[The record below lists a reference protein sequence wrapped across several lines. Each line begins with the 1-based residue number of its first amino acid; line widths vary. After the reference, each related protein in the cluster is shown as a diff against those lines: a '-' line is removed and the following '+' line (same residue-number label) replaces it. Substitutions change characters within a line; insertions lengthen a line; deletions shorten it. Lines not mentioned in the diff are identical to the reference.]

1 MPCSVAAVVSNSETP
16 WTVALQAP
24 LSMGFSRLE
33 YWSGLPFPPPG
44 DLPNPRIELESPA
57 LQVES
62 FTAEPQGT
70 LTVHVKKR
78 YIFGHPFSE
87 SPLFCKPH
95 LRDNQ
100 GGKTKGPS
108 AAMSYQILATVSR
121 GVGLVPSSR
130 DGERK

>member
-1 MPCSVAAVVSNSETP
+1 MCSVAQSHLTLCTL

-108 AAMSYQILATVSR
+108 AAMSYQVLATVSR
-121 GVGLVPSSR
+121 GAGLVHSSS

>member
-1 MPCSVAAVVSNSETP
+1 MCSVSQSHLTLCTL

-24 LSMGFSRLE
+24 LSMGFSRQE
-33 YWSGLPFPPPG
+33 YWTGFPFPPPG
-44 DLPNPRIELESPA
+44 DLPNPGIEPQSPA

-70 LTVHVKKR
+70 LMVHVKKR
-78 YIFGHPFSE
+78 YIFWQPFSE

-100 GGKTKGPS
+100 GAKTKGPS